1 MALGLVL
8 LVAAA
13 VGGGTYAYAKSK
25 DASNGQAAVAGV
37 ATGAGTA
44 VTAFL
49 VSALLPFLVIAT
61 IIGVPAAGA
70 YYYLNKDKSRK
81 ALGPGRDY

>member
-8 LVAAA
+8 LAAA
-13 VGGGTYAYAKSK
+13 VGGGTYVYAKSK
-25 DASNGQAAVAGV
+25 NASDGQAAVAGV

-44 VTAFL
+44 LTAVL
-49 VSALLPFLVIAT
+49 VSALLPILVIAT
-61 IIGVPAAGA
+61 VIGVPAAGA
-70 YYYLNKDKSRK
+70 YYFLNKDKRK

>member
-8 LVAAA
+8 LATA
-13 VGGGTYAYAKSK
+13 VGGGTYVYAKSK
-25 DASNGQAAVAGV
+25 NASDGQAAVAGV

-49 VSALLPFLVIAT
+49 VAWLLPILTIAT
-61 IIGVPAAGA
+61 IIGVPAVGA
-70 YYYLNKDKSRK
+70 YYYLNKEKRK
-81 ALGPGRDY
+81 ALGPGRAY

>member
-8 LVAAA
+8 LAAA
-13 VGGGTYAYAKSK
+13 VGGGTYVYAKSK
-25 DASNGQAAVAGV
+25 KASDGQAAIAGV

-70 YYYLNKDKSRK
+70 YYYLNKDKRK

>member
-8 LVAAA
+8 LATA
-13 VGGGTYAYAKSK
+13 VGGGTYVYAKSK
-25 DASNGQAAVAGV
+25 NASDGQAAVAGV

-49 VSALLPFLVIAT
+49 VAWLLPILTIAT

-70 YYYLNKDKSRK
+70 YYYLNKDKRK

>member
-1 MALGLVL
+1 MSLGLVL
-8 LVAAA
+8 LAAA

-25 DASNGQAAVAGV
+25 EASNGQAAVAGV

-44 VTAFL
+44 ITAVVL
-49 VSALLPFLVIAT
+49 TWILPFLVIAT

>member
-8 LVAAA
+8 LAAA